1 MRFANPPG
9 IAAFMQDNVGYDE
22 IGGRAIKDAVD
33 QDLTTMGTMGQ
44 AQSTGLA
51 TIARDRAADLRR
63 EAQMYANQQEQSTAN
78 TMAGLNAATSLFTM
92 GMNSGMFGGG
102 AVTPT
107 PTPPRTM
114 PDAPTQSGL
123 GLHIDGRDLGIG
135 YPNVG

>member
-63 EAQMYANQQEQSTAN
+63 EAQMYAHQQEQSTAN

-92 GMNSGMFGGG
+92 GMDSGMFGGG
-102 AVTPT
+102 NGG
-107 PTPPRTM
+107 
-114 PDAPTQSGL
+114 GL
-123 GLHIDGRDLGIG
+123 GLGSSGSYEIG
-135 YPNVG
+135 KAASPLTSGLDFSSAF